1 MQITRRWLAVLVG
14 GGLVL
19 AACGGAADDGSDRAK
34 DVKVDTVEPV
44 DEATGD
50 GGVVIQDRFAAAAAS
65 TVDAGSARTT
75 MTITMAIPGAG
86 DATMDA
92 EGVTD
97 FATGDTQ
104 ITMDMSSLLGAL
116 GTDQLGAL
124 GGGSFEM
131 EMRMVD
137 GVMYMR
143 FPEFMAQFMGGTT
156 WVSVDAGDALSE
168 LGTTQGLA
176 GPFGQADPKQYLD
189 YLATVSSGVEEVGTE
204 TVRDVETT
212 HYTAV
217 IDFGAA
223 LDDVPA
229 RLYEKLGLD
238 PDEFAQQLEQFAA
251 VMGDGMPVDV
261 WIDGDGLLRKMHIDM
276 SISEAG
282 QSVAMGV
289 DMEMFDYGIDV
300 HVEAPPADEVSDMG
314 SMLGGFTGF
323 GSGDVAA

>member
-1 MQITRRWLAVLVG
+1 MQITRRWLAVLIG

-19 AACGGAADDGSDRAK
+19 AACGGAAEDGSDRAK
-34 DVKVDTVEPV
+34 DVTV
-44 DEATGD
+44 DEDSGD

-65 TVDAGSARTT
+65 TVDAGSARMT
-75 MTITMAIPGAG
+75 MTIDMTVPGAG
-86 DATMDA
+86 DATMEA

-97 FATGDTQ
+97 FATGDSQ

-116 GTDQLGAL
+116 GADGLEAL

-143 FPEFMAQFMGGTT
+143 FPDFMAQFMGGTP
-156 WVSVDAGDALSE
+156 WVSVDASDALSE

-212 HYTAV
+212 HYKAV
-217 IDFGAA
+217 IDFGAT
-223 LDDVPA
+223 LDDVPVS
-229 RLYEKLGLD
+229 LYEKLGLD
-238 PDEFAQQLEQFAA
+238 PDEYAQQLEQFAA
-251 VMGDGMPVDV
+251 VMGDGMPVEV
-261 WIDGDGLLRKMHIDM
+261 WIDGDGLLRKLHMDM
-276 SISEAG
+276 SVHRRRARRSRWVSRWRCSTTAPTCTSRRPPPTRSRTWVRC
-282 QSVAMGV
+282 SVG
-289 DMEMFDYGIDV
+289 
-300 HVEAPPADEVSDMG
+300 
-314 SMLGGFTGF
+314 
-323 GSGDVAA
+323 